1 MDGGLR
7 QGHLLVMTLL
17 LGSLAWTLVI
27 GQLPGRPTKVD
38 IFKRLFIGRCEEY
51 QHIIFPE
58 VIEYVLFYTDFHIS
72 DFHNVIFGI
81 VVKFEEIS
89 LQFGKVQK
97 SSRYN
102 KVRKSSR
109 STCNHDCYRKT
120 LSILIL

>member
-58 VIEYVLFYTDFHIS
+58 VIEYFLFY
-72 DFHNVIFGI
+72 
-81 VVKFEEIS
+81 
-89 LQFGKVQK
+89 
-97 SSRYN
+97 
-102 KVRKSSR
+102 
-109 STCNHDCYRKT
+109 
-120 LSILIL
+120 ILIFIFLIFIM